1 MDGSRPAG
9 PGAVVFVGE
18 LTVDALVVDTSAP
31 ARERVFERTDES
43 AAEWQGRLAAAAA
56 NGCELYFEAGGSIG
70 NVAAAYAS
78 EVGAGMAFVTVSSPR
93 TAPASWP
100 LWWPGYDV
108 PALDLTA
115 RGIRVSGR
123 NPARIQPD
131 LPGCIATIGP
141 RGSVTHLIA
150 WQETKAPPAEI
161 PGELLVIRS
170 DHLRLLSRGYLS
182 SFSKI
187 AVLLADDDEGL
198 SLALDAVAR
207 AGAARSAGWI
217 IGRQDQIIKIRGSAG
232 RSGQAPW
239 DRPGDGV
246 TLVGTSGRE
255 PVLVHTAGREYR
267 LEVPYVSPT
276 GSDLGAGDAYMGGL
290 LRAWFA
296 EGADLGTA
304 HELACGR
311 AAAVLGVIG
320 PRVPAS
326 QDLNAV
332 FPAWIQRQSPSA
344 DEGRLIEAVHRSP
357 GLAVVTGG
365 QTGVDELATTM
376 AARSAIATHVI
387 MPSGHRTEAGTATA
401 VPSAPTVR
409 AHELASDSYRY
420 RTWASVYA
428 ADAVILLDFAGGEGS
443 AETRRAAQCLN
454 RPLFEAVPARGDDPP
469 QPPAAPA
476 RGDDPSGV
484 PAREDDPGL
493 TDERLDRWLDEVA
506 PEAVLIA
513 GTRASLLA
521 ASGRLNVASE
531 RVEWVISR
539 LVHCIRSRAGRQ
551 ATPTGALPA
560 TARLLIPPW
569 LWANPSVRA
578 QLASDGS
585 TTDPV
590 FLPPRDVA
598 RALEAGL
605 ADAGVTWPGLL
616 SGESLAGFDVV
627 PLGVGACYYGYLGA
641 GPVLNRPGSVG
652 VQYREA
658 YERLSG
664 AALVKEEATVAI
676 TGSAESWVSSGLVQ
690 AAFDTF
696 HTGRTIAAFGLDGFW
711 PVAWDTAALL
721 VRRLGAGS
729 RPAVFDTES
738 IAGSPG
744 TPTPSLKTRQGA

>member
-9 PGAVVFVGE
+9 PGGVVFVGE
-18 LTVDALVVDTSAP
+18 LTVDALVVDTSGP

-43 AAEWQGRLAAAAA
+43 AAQWQSRLAAAAA
-56 NGCELYFEAGGSIG
+56 KGCELHFEAGGSIA

-78 EVGAGMAFVTVSSPR
+78 EAGAGMAFVTVSSPR

-115 RGIRVSGR
+115 RGIRVWGR
-123 NPARIQPD
+123 SPARARPD

-141 RGSVTHLIA
+141 EGSVTHLIA
-150 WQETKAPPAEI
+150 WQETQAPPAEV

-170 DHLRLLSRGYLS
+170 DHLGLLSRGYLS

-198 SLALDAVAR
+198 TLALDAVAGS
-207 AGAARSAGWI
+207 AGAGGPGGWI
-217 IGRQDQIIKIRGSAG
+217 FGRLDQIIKIRGWAD
-232 RSGQAPW
+232 RSGHP
-239 DRPGDGV
+239 PGHRLQDGV

-255 PVLVHTAGREYR
+255 PVLVHTAGGEHR

-296 EGADLGTA
+296 DGAELGTA

-311 AAAVLGVIG
+311 AAAVLGVVG
-320 PRVPAS
+320 PRVPAN

-332 FPAWIQRQSPSA
+332 FPAWIQRQSPGK
-344 DEGRLIEAVHRSP
+344 DEGKLLGAVHRSP

-365 QTGVDELATTM
+365 QRGVDELATTLS
-376 AARSAIATHVI
+376 ARSAIATHVI
-387 MPSGHRTEAGTATA
+387 MPAGHRRETGPGADLVPGGWASTAGGSGGSPWAS
-401 VPSAPTVR
+401 SAFPTVR
-409 AHELASDSYRY
+409 IHELASDSYRY

-443 AETRRAAQCLN
+443 AETRRAAQWLN
-454 RPLFEAVPARGDDPP
+454 RPLFEAVPTREDHPPEPPAVLARGDDLG
-469 QPPAAPA
+469 A
-476 RGDDPSGV
+476 G
-484 PAREDDPGL
+484 PGL

-521 ASGRLNVASE
+521 ASGQFEAASE
-531 RVEWVISR
+531 RVEWVVSR
-539 LVHCIRSRAGRQ
+539 LVRCIGSRAGRL
-551 ATPTGALPA
+551 TMSRGMLPA
-560 TARLLIPPW
+560 MARLLIPPW
-569 LWANPSVRA
+569 LWANPSVQA
-578 QLASDGS
+578 ELAGAAS

-616 SGESLAGFDVV
+616 SGESLADFDVI

-641 GPVLNRPGSVG
+641 GRVLTRPGSVG

-658 YERLSG
+658 YGRLPG
-664 AALVKEEATVAI
+664 TALVEEEATVAI
-676 TGSAESWVSSGLVQ
+676 SGSAESWVSSGLVQ

-696 HTGRTIAAFGLDGFW
+696 HTGRTMAAFGLDGFW
-711 PVAWDTAALL
+711 PVAWDSAALL

-729 RPAVFDTES
+729 PAGIF
-738 IAGSPG
+738 
-744 TPTPSLKTRQGA
+744 R